1 LFLISNFNLLVSIIY
16 FPPFDDKK
24 TKKKFQELYINFLE
38 AMAIRFLA
46 LFQVLIIYSTFLHI
60 ILPQN
65 SCNASNIVPK
75 LKQCGFDAIYNL
87 GTSISDT
94 GNSAIDNPSIWQAMF
109 PYGKTIN
116 EATGRPSDGLLIIDY
131 IGEQTI
137 FFFLCVLRNNY
148 YF

>member
-1 LFLISNFNLLVSIIY
+1 
-16 FPPFDDKK
+16 
-24 TKKKFQELYINFLE
+24 
-38 AMAIRFLA
+38 MAIRFLA
-46 LFQVLIIYSTFLHI
+46 LFQFLIIYSTFLHI

-65 SCNASNIVPK
+65 PCNASDIPK

-131 IGEQTI
+131 IGKQTI
-137 FFFLCVLRNNY
+137 FFFLSVLRSDD

>member
-1 LFLISNFNLLVSIIY
+1 
-16 FPPFDDKK
+16 
-24 TKKKFQELYINFLE
+24 
-38 AMAIRFLA
+38 MAIRFLA

-137 FFFLCVLRNNY
+137 FFFLSVLRNNY